1 MQAFLEKNFY
11 LVNLAVL
18 GLSAVLAGLVATSLI
33 EYALIGD
40 GVTKRRKSPRRG
52 RHLAKAKKPNQS
64 ALRKSM
70 FDVTRRNI
78 FCSYCKPAKI
88 ADTATGAGAKGKS
101 LVNLDDAELLA
112 TQVAVDDDKWS
123 IATIRFKKTMRMRLV
138 AKGTKIDE
146 YEITKVESKRV
157 SFKRGKETGY
167 LELFPDA
174 SKQTAPAPDPKAKK
188 PGRRKPGGKNKWRD
202 AVKRGVRKLGPNKY
216 EIDRSL
222 VQSFISNMAMA
233 GRDAAIYPHTKNGK
247 PDGFRLGRVRP
258 GGIFAK
264 LGMRSGDVLNSVNNM
279 SITSL
284 DKALE
289 MFTKLQGA
297 NHMTVGLTRY
307 GRPRSL
313 DYTIK

>member
-1 MQAFLEKNFY
+1 MQAFFEKHFFV
-11 LVNLAVL
+11 VNLAVV
-18 GLSAVLAGLVATSLI
+18 GLLAVLSGVAATSFI

-40 GVTKRRKSPRRG
+40 GVSRRRKPRRG
-52 RHLAKAKKPNQS
+52 RRAAKPKRTPQT

-88 ADTATGAGAKGKS
+88 AAAGGAAAPKAS
-101 LVNLDDAELLA
+101 VNMDDAELLA
-112 TQVAVDDDKWS
+112 TQVAENDEKWS
-123 IATIRFKKTMRMRLV
+123 IATIRFKKTQRMRLV
-138 AKGTKIDE
+138 AKGTKIDD
-146 YEITKVESKRV
+146 YEITRVEAKRV
-157 SFKRGKETGY
+157 TFKRGKQTGY

-174 SKQTAPAPDPKAKK
+174 GKQAPEAPK
-188 PGRRKPGGKNKWRD
+188 PAARRGRRPRGRLGKWRE
-202 AVKRGVRKLGPNKY
+202 AVNRGVRKVGPNKY

-222 VQSFISNMAMA
+222 VQKLIGSTAMA
-233 GRDAAIYPHTKNGK
+233 GRDAAIYPHMKNGK

-279 SITSL
+279 SITTL

-289 MFTKLQGA
+289 VFTKLQGA
-297 NHMTVGLTRY
+297 SHMTIGLTRY
-307 GRPRSL
+307 GRPLSL

>member
-1 MQAFLEKNFY
+1 MQAFLEKHFY

-18 GLSAVLAGLVATSLI
+18 GLSAVLTGLVVTSLV

-40 GVTKRRKSPRRG
+40 GVSKRRKAPRRG
-52 RHLAKAKKPNQS
+52 RHLAKTKKPSQM

-78 FCSYCKPAKI
+78 FCSYCKPSKI
-88 ADTATGAGAKGKS
+88 VDSATGAKTKS
-101 LVNLDDAELLA
+101 NVNLDDAELLA

-146 YEITKVESKRV
+146 YEITKVEAKRV

-174 SKQTAPAPDPKAKK
+174 GKQASPEPKAKK
-188 PGRRKPGGKNKWRD
+188 PGKKKPGRKNKWRD
-202 AVKRGVRKLGPNKY
+202 AVKQGVRKLGPNKY

-222 VQSFISNMAMA
+222 IQSFISNMAMA

-307 GRPRSL
+307 GRPRTL

>member
-1 MQAFLEKNFY
+1 MQAFFEKNFY

-18 GLSAVLAGLVATSLI
+18 GLSAVLTGLVATSLI
-33 EYALIGD
+33 EYVLIGD
-40 GVTKRRKSPRRG
+40 GAVKRRKTPRSG
-52 RHLAKAKKPNQS
+52 RHLAKTEAPTQT

-78 FCSYCKPAKI
+78 FCSYCKPSKV
-88 ADTATGAGAKGKS
+88 ADNAAGGAPKS
-101 LVNLDDAELLA
+101 TVSMDDAELLA
-112 TQVAVDDDKWS
+112 TQVAVNDDKWS

-146 YEITKVESKRV
+146 YEITRVESKRV
-157 SFKRGKETGY
+157 SFKRGKQTGF

-174 SKQTAPAPDPKAKK
+174 GKEAAPQVKPSPHARRGGPK
-188 PGRRKPGGKNKWRD
+188 NNWRD
-202 AVKRGVRKLGPNKY
+202 AVTRGVRKVGPNKY

-222 VQSFISNMAMA
+222 VQSFISNTAMA
-233 GRDAAIYPHTKNGK
+233 GRDAAIYPHTKDGK

-297 NHMTVGLTRY
+297 NHMTIGLTRY
-307 GRPRSL
+307 GRPRTL

>member
-33 EYALIGD
+33 EYALVGD
-40 GVTKRRKSPRRG
+40 GATKRRKKPRVG
-52 RHLAKAKKPNQS
+52 RRLAKSKKSTQK

-78 FCSYCKPAKI
+78 FCSYCVPAKI
-88 ADTATGAGAKGKS
+88 ADVAAGDKKPI
-101 LVNLDDAELLA
+101 VNMDDAELLA
-112 TQVAVDDDKWS
+112 TQVAVNDDKWS

-146 YEITKVESKRV
+146 YEITQVESKRV
-157 SFKRGKETGY
+157 SFKRGKQTGY

-174 SKQTAPAPDPKAKK
+174 GKQPTAEAKPLPK
-188 PGRRKPGGKNKWRD
+188 GHRRPGGPRNKWRD
-202 AVKRGVRKLGPNKY
+202 AVSRGVRKVGANKY

-222 VQSFISNMAMA
+222 VQSFIANTAMA

-279 SITSL
+279 AITSL

-297 NHMTVGLTRY
+297 NHMTIGLTRY
-307 GRPRSL
+307 GRPRTL
-313 DYTIK
+313 DYSIK

>member
-1 MQAFLEKNFY
+1 MQAFLEKHFY
-11 LVNLAVL
+11 LVNLAVVGL
-18 GLSAVLAGLVATSLI
+18 GAVLAGLVVTSLI

-40 GVTKRRKSPRRG
+40 GVSKRRKAPRRG
-52 RHLAKAKKPNQS
+52 RHLAKTKKPSQA

-70 FDVTRRNI
+70 FDITRRNI
-78 FCSYCKPAKI
+78 FCSYCVPAQI
-88 ADTATGAGAKGKS
+88 HDNDPGSTSKS
-101 LVNLDDAELLA
+101 TVNLDDAELLA
-112 TQVAVDDDKWS
+112 TQVAVNDDKWS

-138 AKGTKIDE
+138 AKGTKIDA
-146 YEITKVESKRV
+146 YEITKVEAKRV

-174 SKQTAPAPDPKAKK
+174 GKQVAPEPAAKK
-188 PGRRKPGGKNKWRD
+188 PGRKRPGGHKNKWRD

-279 SITSL
+279 SVTSL

-307 GRPRSL
+307 GKPRTL

>member
-1 MQAFLEKNFY
+1 MQAFLEKHFY
-11 LVNLAVL
+11 LVNLAVV

-33 EYALIGD
+33 EYALVGD
-40 GVTKRRKSPRRG
+40 GATKRRKRPRRG
-52 RHLAKAKKPNQS
+52 RYLAKTKKNTQK

-70 FDVTRRNI
+70 FDVNRRNI

-88 ADTATGAGAKGKS
+88 ADAATGAKKPT
-101 LVNLDDAELLA
+101 VNMDDAELLA

-146 YEITKVESKRV
+146 YEITQVEPKRV
-157 SFKRGKETGY
+157 SFKRGKQTGY

-174 SKQTAPAPDPKAKK
+174 GKQAAPAPKTK
-188 PGRRKPGGKNKWRD
+188 PRGHRPGSPRNKWRD
-202 AVKRGVRKLGPNKY
+202 AVNRGVRKVGPNKY

-222 VQSFISNMAMA
+222 VQSFIANTAMA

-279 SITSL
+279 AITSL

-297 NHMTVGLTRY
+297 NHMTIGLTRY
-307 GRPRSL
+307 GRARTL
-313 DYTIK
+313 DYSIK

>member
-1 MQAFLEKNFY
+1 MQAFLEKHFY

-33 EYALIGD
+33 EYVLIGD
-40 GVTKRRKSPRRG
+40 GQAKRRKGGRRG
-52 RHLAKAKKPNQS
+52 RHLAKAKKPTQK

-78 FCSYCKPAKI
+78 FCSSCKPAKV
-88 ADTATGAGAKGKS
+88 ADTATGAKKPTVS
-101 LVNLDDAELLA
+101 MDDAELLA
-112 TQVAVDDDKWS
+112 TQVAVNDDKWS
-123 IATIRFKKTMRMRLV
+123 IATIRFKKTQRMRLV
-138 AKGTKIDE
+138 AKGSKIDE

-157 SFKRGKETGY
+157 TFVRGKQTGY

-174 SKQTAPAPDPKAKK
+174 GKQAAATEKK
-188 PGRRKPGGKNKWRD
+188 PPPKGRRRSGGKKSKWRD
-202 AVKRGVRKLGPNKY
+202 AVNRGVRKVGPNKY

-222 VQSFISNMAMA
+222 VQQFIANAAVA

-279 SITSL
+279 QITSI

-297 NHMTVGLTRY
+297 NHMTIGLTRY
-307 GRPRSL
+307 GRPRTL
-313 DYTIK
+313 DYSIK

>member
-1 MQAFLEKNFY
+1 MQAFLEKHFY

-18 GLSAVLAGLVATSLI
+18 GLSAVLAGLLATGLI

-40 GVTKRRKSPRRG
+40 GTSKRRKRPRRG
-52 RHLAKAKKPNQS
+52 RRLAKPKKPTQM

-70 FDVTRRNI
+70 FDVTRRNV

-88 ADTATGAGAKGKS
+88 ADSAAGEKKPS
-101 LVNLDDAELLA
+101 VSMDDAELLA
-112 TQVAVDDDKWS
+112 TQVVVDDDKWS

-138 AKGTKIDE
+138 AKGTKIDD
-146 YEITKVESKRV
+146 YEITQVESKRV
-157 SFKRGKETGY
+157 TFKRGKEIGY
-167 LELFPDA
+167 LEMFPNA
-174 SKQTAPAPDPKAKK
+174 GGEPKAEKK
-188 PGRRKPGGKNKWRD
+188 PPKPDRHRRGGPRNKWRD
-202 AVKRGVRKLGPNKY
+202 AVNRGVRKLGPNKY

-222 VQSFISNMAMA
+222 IQSFISNMAMA

-307 GRPRSL
+307 GRPRTL

>member
-1 MQAFLEKNFY
+1 MQAFFEKHFY
-11 LVNLAVL
+11 LVNLAVV
-18 GLSAVLAGLVATSLI
+18 GLTAILAGLVATSLI

-40 GVTKRRKSPRRG
+40 GTTKRRKPRRG
-52 RHLAKAKKPNQS
+52 RRLKKPKKPTVA

-78 FCSYCKPAKI
+78 FCSYCKPAKVV
-88 ADTATGAGAKGKS
+88 DSGGTGGAEKPT
-101 LVNLDDAELLA
+101 VNMDDAELLA

-123 IATIRFKKTMRMRLV
+123 IATIRFKKTQRMRLV
-138 AKGTKIDE
+138 AKGSKIDE

-157 SFKRGKETGY
+157 TFKRGKETGF

-174 SKQTAPAPDPKAKK
+174 GKDPARVKPKTK
-188 PGRRKPGGKNKWRD
+188 PRGRRRGKNKWRD
-202 AVKRGVRKLGPNKY
+202 AVNRGVRKLGPNKY

-222 VQSFISNMAMA
+222 VQSFISNTAMA

-279 SITSL
+279 PISTL

-297 NHMTVGLTRY
+297 NHMTIGLTRY
-307 GRPRSL
+307 GRPRTL
-313 DYTIK
+313 DYSIK

>member
-1 MQAFLEKNFY
+1 MQAFLEKHFY
-11 LVNLAVL
+11 LVNLVVIGLGAVL
-18 GLSAVLAGLVATSLI
+18 SGLVATSLI
-33 EYALIGD
+33 EYALVGD
-40 GVTKRRKSPRRG
+40 SSAKRRKRPLAGRG
-52 RHLAKAKKPNQS
+52 LGKERKPSKLAM
-64 ALRKSM
+64 RTSM

-78 FCSYCKPAKI
+78 FCSYCKPSKAVD
-88 ADTATGAGAKGKS
+88 AAGGGKKPS
-101 LVNLDDAELLA
+101 VSMDDAELLA
-112 TQVAVDDDKWS
+112 TQVAVNDDKWS
-123 IATIRFKKTMRMRLV
+123 IATIRFKKTSRMRLV

-157 SFKRGKETGY
+157 TFKRGKEIGY
-167 LELFPDA
+167 LDLFPDA
-174 SKQTAPAPDPKAKK
+174 GKEPNPAVGKPP
-188 PGRRKPGGKNKWRD
+188 PGRHKPRGPRDSWRQ
-202 AVKRGVRKLGPNKY
+202 AVNQGVRKVGPNKY

-222 VQSFISNMAMA
+222 VQQFISNTAMA

-279 SITSL
+279 SITTL

-297 NHMTVGLTRY
+297 NHMTIGLTRY
-307 GRPRSL
+307 GRPQSL

>member
-1 MQAFLEKNFY
+1 MQAFLEKHFY

-40 GVTKRRKSPRRG
+40 GTVKRRKTPRKG
-52 RHLAKAKKPNQS
+52 RHLAKTKKPTQT

-88 ADTATGAGAKGKS
+88 ADTGAAGAKKPT
-101 LVNLDDAELLA
+101 VNMDDAELLA

-146 YEITKVESKRV
+146 YEITRVESKRV
-157 SFKRGKETGY
+157 SFKRGKQTGY

-174 SKQTAPAPDPKAKK
+174 SKDSKPAVKK
-188 PGRRKPGGKNKWRD
+188 PSPHGRRRRGGPKGKWRD
-202 AVKRGVRKLGPNKY
+202 AVNRGVRKVGPNKY

-222 VQSFISNMAMA
+222 VQSFISNTAMA

-279 SITSL
+279 NITSL

-297 NHMTVGLTRY
+297 NHMTIGLTRY
-307 GRPRSL
+307 GRPRTL
-313 DYTIK
+313 DYSIK